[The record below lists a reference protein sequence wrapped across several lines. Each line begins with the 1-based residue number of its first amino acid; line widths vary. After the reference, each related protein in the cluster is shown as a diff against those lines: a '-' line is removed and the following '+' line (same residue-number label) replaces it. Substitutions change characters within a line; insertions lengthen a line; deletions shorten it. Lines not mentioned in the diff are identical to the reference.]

1 MNKLLHKETAL
12 LDKRAVFKTHNIN
25 YNNMYIKRQLAIL
38 LAILVNQCFYSQEG
52 VVEYHTVYYDM
63 PNVEKDKDFKRKTAL
78 EINDMKY
85 TLRFNGRQSYFEELP
100 RVPHDEFMGK
110 VASIVAYS
118 DRPWHQDA
126 KKNSPFRNKKIKD
139 SIYIVTHNDRME
151 GWTLHNETKDID
163 GYTCYKATKHH
174 VQYYTEIE
182 FTIDGWYTPEIP
194 VPYGPA
200 GYGGLPGLILQ
211 LERSHV
217 IFVADKVTL
226 NPKGGIKPIK
236 EVEPGRIITNEEKG
250 ILMRRARKVT
260 ED

>member
-1 MNKLLHKETAL
+1 M
-12 LDKRAVFKTHNIN
+12 
-25 YNNMYIKRQLAIL
+25 IKNLIT
-38 LAILVNQCFYSQEG
+38 ILVFLTVGLHTYAQEG
-52 VVEYHTVYYDM
+52 LVEYHSIYYDM

-78 EINDMKY
+78 EINDMRY
-85 TLRFNGRQSYFEELP
+85 ALRYNGHQSYFEELP

-110 VASIVAYS
+110 AASIIAYS

-126 KKNSPFRNKKIKD
+126 KKNTPFRNKKIKD
-139 SIYIVTHNDRME
+139 SMYIVSHKDRME
-151 GWTLHNETKDID
+151 GWTLQNESKDID

-182 FTIDGWYTPEIP
+182 FIIEAWYTPEIP

-200 GYGGLPGLILQ
+200 GFGGLPGLILQ

-236 EVEPGRIITNEEKG
+236 AMAPGRVITNEEKG
-250 ILMRRARKVT
+250 NLMRRARKVT